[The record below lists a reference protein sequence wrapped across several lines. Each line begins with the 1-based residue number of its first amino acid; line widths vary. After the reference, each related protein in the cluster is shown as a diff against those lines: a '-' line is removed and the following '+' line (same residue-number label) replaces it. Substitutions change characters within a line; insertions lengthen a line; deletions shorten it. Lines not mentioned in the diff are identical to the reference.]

1 MGKEIWRR
9 KNLVLKK
16 YGYSSVAY
24 SIKEK
29 PKDKDLEEQ
38 KVGKRKQK
46 ADIFVPA
53 QIVTKGEKVGKKAG
67 RKI

>member
-1 MGKEIWRR
+1 M
-9 KNLVLKK
+9 
-16 YGYSSVAY
+16 AY

-29 PKDKDLEEQ
+29 LKDKDLEEQ

-67 RKI
+67 RKM

>member
-1 MGKEIWRR
+1 M
-9 KNLVLKK
+9 
-16 YGYSSVAY
+16 AY

>member
-1 MGKEIWRR
+1 MFYFA
-9 KNLVLKK
+9 LHST
-16 YGYSSVAY
+16 SSVAY

-53 QIVTKGEKVGKKAG
+53 QIVTTGEKVGKKVG
-67 RKI
+67 RKM